1 MKKILAV
8 KTFGN
13 HTNNLYQFTQLYC
26 IARENNLNLSYLQ
39 FYKIKKFY
47 NINYS
52 NKSNLTIDIFYRIL
66 HYIFN
71 FLAKIKIIKIYN
83 LSLPEKCNK
92 FITDICNKRKI
103 LFFTTGWSHN
113 NNTILYQGQDLEVK
127 YKDEIISLFRN
138 DCPEIIKKYFPDK
151 DKITIGL
158 HIRRGDYKYY
168 EDGKYYYSNEVYQ
181 NAVKSFTDNINLKD
195 FNIIIFTNDKDL
207 DKEFYLKNFKNC
219 FFSNEE
225 FQIDYELMK
234 NCNYLI
240 GAPSSF
246 TMWASYLGN
255 VPLYHIKEK
264 NQAVTR
270 ECFKI
275 CDGFTN

>member
-1 MKKILAV
+1 MIICICES
-8 KTFGN
+8 GN
-13 HTNNLYQFTQLYC
+13 HSNQLFQFTQLFVLSK
-26 IARENNLNLSYLQ
+26 EQNLKMVFLPIYKLYPFFPVLKNEYKKHSF
-39 FYKIKKFY
+39 FYPLFSFI
-47 NINYS
+47 
-52 NKSNLTIDIFYRIL
+52 LRIL
-66 HYIFN
+66 Y
-71 FLAKIKIIKIYN
+71 KIKIIKVYN
-83 LSLPEKCNK
+83 LLNSSDCEKFVKNIHK
-92 FITDICNKRKI
+92 KI
-103 LFFTTGWSHN
+103 LFVREWSHN
-113 NNTILYQGQDLEVK
+113 NNYILYQGKDLEEK
-127 YKDEIISLFRN
+127 YKDKINKLFKN

-151 DKITIGL
+151 NKITIGL

-168 EDGKYYYSNEVYQ
+168 KDGKYYYTDEVYQ
-181 NAVKSFTDNINLKD
+181 NAVKSFTENLNLKD
-195 FNIIIFTNDKDL
+195 FNIIIFTNDKGL

-275 CDGFTN
+275 CDGFTS

>member
-1 MKKILAV
+1 MRKLIAIR
-8 KTFGN
+8 TFGN
-13 HTNNLYQFTQLYC
+13 HTNNLYQFIQLYC
-26 IARENNLNLSYLQ
+26 IARENNLKFSYLQ
-39 FYKIKKFY
+39 FNKINKYYNSSYNNKTSIINNLIYPIYSIFLQTLNKF
-47 NINYS
+47 
-52 NKSNLTIDIFYRIL
+52 
-66 HYIFN
+66 
-71 FLAKIKIIKIYN
+71 KIIKSYN
-83 LSLPEKCNK
+83 LSLATECKKLIEDISNNK
-92 FITDICNKRKI
+92 KKAFYTV
-103 LFFTTGWSHN
+103 GWTHN
-113 NNTILYQGQDLEVK
+113 NNKILYQGIDLEVK
-127 YKDEIISLFRN
+127 YKEEIKALFKN
-138 DCPEIIKKYFPDK
+138 ECPEIIEKYFPDK
-151 DKITIGL
+151 NKITIGV

-168 EDGKYYYSNEVYQ
+168 KDGKYYYTDEVYQ
-181 NAVKSFTDNINLKD
+181 NAVKSFTENLNLKD

-219 FFSNEE
+219 FFSCEE

-275 CDGFTN
+275 CDGFTS

>member
-1 MKKILAV
+1 MKKIIAIDA
-8 KTFGN
+8 FGN

-26 IARENNLNLSYLQ
+26 FSKENNLNLYYLE
-39 FYKIKKFY
+39 FNKIKRYY
-47 NINYS
+47 NINYN
-52 NKSNLTIDIFYRIL
+52 NKSNFSIDIFYLFLHFAFKIL
-66 HYIFN
+66 TKF
-71 FLAKIKIIKIYN
+71 KIIKIYN
-83 LSLPEKCNK
+83 LSLPENCKK
-92 FITDICNKRKI
+92 IITDICSKRKKI
-103 LFFTTGWSHN
+103 IFTTGWSHN

-138 DCPEIIKKYFPDK
+138 DCPEIIEKYFPDK
-151 DKITIGL
+151 NKITIGL

-168 EDGKYYYSNEVYQ
+168 KDGKYYYSDEVYKS
-181 NAVKSFTDNINLKD
+181 AVYSFTDNINLKD

-207 DKEFYLKNFKNC
+207 DKEFYLQNFKNC
-219 FFSNEE
+219 FFSCEE

-275 CDGFTN
+275 CDGFTS